1 MNDIK
6 ILSERSRRAILL
18 ELSKLLKSALV
29 IGPALFLLIYV
40 IIALARIHYPYEL
53 EWMEGGMVDH
63 VRRILAWKPLYV
75 EPSLSFIPFIYTPFY
90 FYLSALLSQLLG
102 IGFFSLRLLS
112 FIASIGCF
120 LMIYRIVKIETNS
133 TFCSFLA
140 TALFAA
146 TYRLG
151 GAWLDIARVDSLFL
165 FILLVAICVFRSNN
179 SNSGAISAGILFF
192 LAFMTKQT
200 ALVVVFPLCIYSLF
214 FEKRWARVLF
224 TGTILLTVVGGS
236 FLFNQMS
243 DNWFQ
248 FYVFE
253 LPSQHPIIK
262 QMVLSYWLHDLLQP
276 LPIASL
282 VSIFYGIQ
290 LFSGRKDRDFAFF
303 AALAAGLIG
312 ASYLGRLH
320 AGGYDNVLMP
330 AYAAIAIFFGLGVDN
345 MLSRL
350 PAFSSPGNTQNRAL
364 ISSAIESA
372 LFFTCILQFLL
383 LAYNPLTQIPSKA
396 DRAAGDR
403 LIQLIESFDGE
414 VFVPYHGHL
423 PTLAGKQIYAHAMAI
438 SDVLSSKDKSVR
450 AILTDD
456 LREVFR
462 DHYFAAI
469 ILDEP
474 WMMEEIKPS
483 YYYQGT
489 VFSSDDVFWP
499 VTGMDVRPELIYLRE
514 E

>member
-102 IGFFSLRLLS
+102 IGFFPLRLLS
-112 FIASIGCF
+112 FIASLGCF
-120 LMIYRIVKIETNS
+120 LILYRIVKIETNS

-165 FILLVAICVFRSNN
+165 FILLAAVYVFRSNN
-179 SNSGAISAGILFF
+179 SNSGAIAAGILFF

-200 ALVVVFPLCIYSLF
+200 ALIVVFPLCIYSLF
-214 FEKRWARVLF
+214 LEKRWARVLF

-236 FLFNQMS
+236 FLFNQIS

-276 LPIASL
+276 LPIASM

-290 LFSGRKDRDFAFF
+290 LFSGRKDRNFAFF

-330 AYAAIAIFFGLGVDN
+330 AYAAIAIFFGLGVN
-345 MLSRL
+345 NILSLL
-350 PAFSSPGNTQNRAL
+350 PADSLPGDRAL
-364 ISSAIESA
+364 VSSAIESA
-372 LFFTCILQFLL
+372 VFFACILQFLL

-403 LIQLIESFDGE
+403 LIQLIEPFDGE
-414 VFVPYHGHL
+414 VFVPYHGYL
-423 PTLAGKQIYAHAMAI
+423 PTLGGKQSYAHAMAI

-456 LREVFR
+456 LREAFR

-474 WMMEEIKPS
+474 WMMEEIKPG
-483 YYYQGT
+483 YYYQET
-489 VFSSDDVFWP
+489 IFSSDDVFWP